1 MALRSR
7 LRTSSLL
14 ARHSKR
20 EQRLCCFTI
29 NSGIMWWCWHQHHH
43 VAVSFWQQQA
53 AEDVAPYLSALKS
66 HAYPHSLAHNEL
78 LITADTVVILG
89 NDVLGKP
96 KDEEEARATLR
107 RLSGNDHYVITG
119 VTLRMQGSERTFSS
133 RSRVRFATLTEEQID
148 YYVDNYRP
156 MDKAGAYGIQEWIG
170 YVGIEELEGSF
181 YNVMGL
187 PVQRLCRELEAFIE
201 AWPECNMR

>member
-1 MALRSR
+1 MLLHNKLRDYVVVLASASPR
-7 LRTSSLL
+7 RRELL
-14 ARHSKR
+14 AATGIDF
-20 EQRLCCFTI
+20 RLAPKFDCDESYPTTLP
-29 NSGIMWWCWHQHHH
+29 
-43 VAVSFWQQQA
+43 

>member
-1 MALRSR
+1 MLLHNKLRDYVVVLASASPR
-7 LRTSSLL
+7 RRELL
-14 ARHSKR
+14 AATGIDF
-20 EQRLCCFTI
+20 RLAPKFDCDESYPTTLP
-29 NSGIMWWCWHQHHH
+29 
-43 VAVSFWQQQA
+43 

-78 LITADTVVILG
+78 FITADTVVILG

>member
-1 MALRSR
+1 MLLHNKLRDYVVVLASASPR
-7 LRTSSLL
+7 RRELL
-14 ARHSKR
+14 AATGIDF
-20 EQRLCCFTI
+20 RLAPKFDCDESYPTTLP
-29 NSGIMWWCWHQHHH
+29 
-43 VAVSFWQQQA
+43 

-107 RLSGNDHYVITG
+107 RLLGNDHYVITG

-148 YYVDNYRP
+148 YYVDNYHP